1 MSEEVRFAVNLPLPG
16 PALRDQRELVTALPD
31 LGYADVWTGE
41 GSGADAFTPLA
52 AAAAWQPRLGVGA
65 GVVPVFTRGPGV
77 LAQTAATL
85 AHLVGPRPDGSPGRV
100 LFGIGTSV
108 PAHVSAINGFT
119 FDRPV
124 ARLRDTLRFLTAAL
138 RGEPADGDYETF
150 SIRNFPR
157 WAPTGVKV
165 LVGALRPRMV
175 RLSLTEGDGF
185 ITNVLT
191 PADLGKVLQEAGSR
205 PDGKEIVVRLFV
217 CPTEDAGHARRT
229 GRAFLGWITNQAPYR
244 AFQDWLG
251 HGDAFKLS
259 RARYDEGDRRGAE
272 AELPDDLVDSL
283 WIHGSPAECRRRIA
297 EYLQEGVTSIVINV
311 IPTPELLSGRA
322 ELTLILAGIHPRG

>member
-1 MSEEVRFAVNLPLPG
+1 MTEDVRFAVNLPLPG

-85 AHLVGPRPDGSPGRV
+85 ANLVGPRPDGSPGRV

-124 ARLRDTLRFLTAAL
+124 ARLRDTLRFLGLEVDEVVGSVFGAAKGEALAAFGAAAYVGDHIADIEAARAGGAVSVAVATGPYTADEL
-138 RGEPADGDYETF
+138 RDHGADV
-150 SIRNFPR
+150 I
-157 WAPTGVKV
+157 
-165 LVGALRPRMV
+165 
-175 RLSLTEGDGF
+175 
-185 ITNVLT
+185 
-191 PADLGKVLQEAGSR
+191 
-205 PDGKEIVVRLFV
+205 
-217 CPTEDAGHARRT
+217 
-229 GRAFLGWITNQAPYR
+229 
-244 AFQDWLG
+244 
-251 HGDAFKLS
+251 
-259 RARYDEGDRRGAE
+259 
-272 AELPDDLVDSL
+272 LPDLTGFAAWYED
-283 WIHGSPAECRRRIA
+283 WRIR
-297 EYLQEGVTSIVINV
+297 EIGTVSTVT
-311 IPTPELLSGRA
+311 
-322 ELTLILAGIHPRG
+322 